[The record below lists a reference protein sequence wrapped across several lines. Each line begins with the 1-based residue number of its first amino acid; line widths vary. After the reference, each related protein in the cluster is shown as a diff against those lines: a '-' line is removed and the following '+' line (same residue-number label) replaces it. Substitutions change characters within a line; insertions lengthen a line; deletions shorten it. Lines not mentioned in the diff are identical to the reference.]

1 MKINEK
7 FSNNHLIFFINHGLS
22 QSFGQFKEIRNSG
35 ESTLTTLV
43 DSDRMTY
50 LLSNNECVI

>member
-7 FSNNHLIFFINHGLS
+7 FQNNHLIFFINNGLS
-22 QSFGQFKEIRNSG
+22 PSFVRFKEIRISG

-50 LLSNNECVI
+50 ILSNNESVI